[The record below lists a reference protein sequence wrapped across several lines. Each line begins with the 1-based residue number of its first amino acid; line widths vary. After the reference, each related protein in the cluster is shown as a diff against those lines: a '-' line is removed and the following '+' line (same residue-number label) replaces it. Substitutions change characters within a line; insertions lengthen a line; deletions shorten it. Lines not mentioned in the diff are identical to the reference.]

1 MSISSLNDI
10 NYFCFNSNPI
20 FIIPHD
26 LYDYNNEQ
34 NKFSKEI
41 KSLKSTENNNSF
53 ENLSIVSFLTDN
65 WKNRIKKTVT
75 SSKIKILKQLGIK
88 N

>member
-10 NYFCFNSNPI
+10 NYFCFNLNPI

-26 LYDYNNEQ
+26 LYDYNNEK
-34 NKFSKEI
+34 NKFSKEV
-41 KSLKSTENNNSF
+41 KSLKSTQSNNSF

>member
-26 LYDYNNEQ
+26 LYDYNNQQ

-53 ENLSIVSFLTDN
+53 ENLSIVSFLIDN

-75 SSKIKILKQLGIK
+75 SSKMKILKQLGIK

>member
-26 LYDYNNEQ
+26 LYDYNNQQ

-53 ENLSIVSFLTDN
+53 ENLSIISFLTDN

-75 SSKIKILKQLGIK
+75 SSKMKILKQLGIK

>member
-34 NKFSKEI
+34 NKFLKEV
-41 KSLKSTENNNSF
+41 KSLKSTESNNSF

-75 SSKIKILKQLGIK
+75 SSKMKILKQLGIK

>member
-26 LYDYNNEQ
+26 LYDYNNQQ

-53 ENLSIVSFLTDN
+53 E
-65 WKNRIKKTVT
+65 KM
-75 SSKIKILKQLGIK
+75 KILKQLGIK

>member
-26 LYDYNNEQ
+26 LYDYNNQQ

-75 SSKIKILKQLGIK
+75 SSKMKILKQLGIK

>member
-10 NYFCFNSNPI
+10 NYFWFNSNPI

-26 LYDYNNEQ
+26 LYDYNNQQ

-75 SSKIKILKQLGIK
+75 SSKMKILKQLGIK

>member
-26 LYDYNNEQ
+26 LYDYNNQQ

>member
-34 NKFSKEI
+34 NKFLKEV
-41 KSLKSTENNNSF
+41 KSLKSTESNNSF
-53 ENLSIVSFLTDN
+53 ENLSIISFLTDN